1 VVHSALWDRLR
12 DRAELRGDLL
22 RECVQDGLVALELP
36 ETQVNDLAGELESED
51 CAPQVAVDLET
62 KTIAYPTGRRIVFE
76 MDEVR
81 RTALLEGLDELQ
93 TILREE
99 ASIAAFQSR
108 ARSERPW
115 QYPTVPAGPER

>member
-1 VVHSALWDRLR
+1 
-12 DRAELRGDLL
+12 
-22 RECVQDGLVALELP
+22 
-36 ETQVNDLAGELESED
+36 
-51 CAPQVAVDLET
+51 
-62 KTIAYPTGRRIVFE
+62 